1 MSLCCYYSNMAKPKK
16 DSIDDLLGDAPPKN
30 VPAPSQHSAEVQQAL
45 AALPTKKAKF
55 VLNVAAGMV
64 PADALVEA
72 GWECSRKTA
81 TSTAGRLLREDEQV
95 KDALNIIKADLALR
109 AEYSFNSFIAEMDSA
124 MEFARETKNATA
136 LVRAIELKGKA
147 SGHIVERVDQRN
159 MNAGFQLMVTGVEP
173 PKAGNG

>member
-1 MSLCCYYSNMAKPKK
+1 MTLCCYSSNMTKK
-16 DSIDDLLGDAPPKN
+16 KTESIDDLLGDAPPKN

-55 VLNVAAGMV
+55 VLNVASGMV

>member
-1 MSLCCYYSNMAKPKK
+1 MVLCCYYSNMAKKK
-16 DSIDDLLGDAPPKN
+16 ESIDDLLADPPPKN

-55 VLNVAAGMV
+55 VLNVAAGMA